1 MIERILRQKIEGMI
15 GSEKAVI
22 IMGPRQVGKST
33 LLHEMFGASQDVLW
47 LNGDEPDV
55 QELFANVTS
64 TRLRAIIGK
73 KKYVI
78 IDEAQRIADVGV
90 KLKLITDQIK
100 EVQLIATGSSSFE
113 LASKLNEPLT
123 GRKREYKM
131 YHCHLASWWSI
142 PTCWKRSG

>member
-78 IDEAQRIADVGV
+78 IDEAQ
-90 KLKLITDQIK
+90 LML
-100 EVQLIATGSSSFE
+100 L
-113 LASKLNEPLT
+113 
-123 GRKREYKM
+123 
-131 YHCHLASWWSI
+131 
-142 PTCWKRSG
+142 

>member
-55 QELFANVTS
+55 QE
-64 TRLRAIIGK
+64 
-73 KKYVI
+73 
-78 IDEAQRIADVGV
+78 
-90 KLKLITDQIK
+90 
-100 EVQLIATGSSSFE
+100 
-113 LASKLNEPLT
+113 
-123 GRKREYKM
+123 
-131 YHCHLASWWSI
+131 
-142 PTCWKRSG
+142 